1 MREMALANG
10 ATEDQIKQATKRVD
24 DAIEAEQGKGSER
37 ARLDSLDSKEKIRV
51 FGSRGFGS
59 LRRDKGLSVEDGAK
73 PGQRSK
79 AVYRE
84 EREVDGP
91 GVRHSDGGDFGDVSK
106 ADGEGAGRNGGGV
119 RVLKPIATWSP
130 GAKVSAV
137 LRSLWGGCCAV
148 TGIGVR
154 ELLRTSHAKPWSEC
168 ARGAERVCACS
179 PCIWKLS

>member
-24 DAIEAEQGKGSER
+24 DAIEAERGKGLER
-37 ARLDSLDSKEKIRV
+37 ARFDSLDGKEKIRV

-84 EREVDGP
+84 ERPVEGANLRD
-91 GVRHSDGGDFGDVSK
+91 SDGADSGRLSK
-106 ADGEGAGRNGGGV
+106 ADGEGTGRNGGGV
-119 RVLKPIATWSP
+119 RVLKPIATWSL

-137 LRSLWGGCCAV
+137 LQIALGRLLCCHSAPATPSLGQN
-148 TGIGVR
+148 VR
-154 ELLRTSHAKPWSEC
+154 AALDAYALTTFF
-168 ARGAERVCACS
+168 CS
-179 PCIWKLS
+179 PCIRNAQT